1 MKHLTNIIS
10 IFAVLLSSSCGKK
23 DPKEALEEFKIEM
36 EGLEVV
42 VQQISAVDMEDGAAV
57 IKAFTRL
64 ASKLEPI
71 ETRGLPADL
80 KKAFEEARES
90 WTNMAEWMND
100 APFPLELADD
110 EEAMQAWVLPQI
122 EKDPE
127 FMAKFEASA
136 GKWEK
141 GLEEVTDRAETATL
155 DLEVAFKKHKID
167 VDLSALTQ

>member
-1 MKHLTNIIS
+1 
-10 IFAVLLSSSCGKK
+10 
-23 DPKEALEEFKIEM
+23 
-36 EGLEVV
+36 
-42 VQQISAVDMEDGAAV
+42 
-57 IKAFTRL
+57 
-64 ASKLEPI
+64 
-71 ETRGLPADL
+71 
-80 KKAFEEARES
+80 
-90 WTNMAEWMND
+90 MAEWMND

-127 FMAKFEASA
+127 FMAKFEASV

-141 GLEEVTDRAETATL
+141 GLEEATDRAETAAL